1 MQNLASLAMAG
12 LFALQSA
19 TIAVSQ
25 DFKRQALHLTRH
37 EARLAYAVQT
47 VSVRAGCFPTRLRA
61 ILSHIAAKTGRR
73 PIVTS
78 GHRPHPRRHGS
89 LHGKCLAA
97 DIRMPGLSERTI
109 VAAAKSAPGIGGIGT
124 YCNGIVHVDVGPKRR
139 WVDC

>member
-1 MQNLASLAMAG
+1 MQNLVSLAMAG

-19 TIAVSQ
+19 TVAVGQ
-25 DFKRQALHLTRH
+25 DFKRHALHLPKH

-97 DIRMPGLSERTI
+97 DIRVPGISERTI
-109 VAAAKSAPGIGGIGT
+109 IAAARSAPGIGGIGT
-124 YCNGIVHVDVGPKRR
+124 YCNGIVHVDVGPQRR

>member
-1 MQNLASLAMAG
+1 MQNATLLAMAG

-19 TIAVSQ
+19 TGAAGQDAKMHAVY
-25 DFKRQALHLTRH
+25 LPRH

-47 VSVRAGCFPTRLRA
+47 VSVRAGCFPPRLRA

-78 GHRPHPRRHGS
+78 GHRPHPSRHGS

-97 DIRMPGLSERTI
+97 DIRMPGLSERAI
-109 VAAAKSAPGIGGIGT
+109 IAAAKSAPGIGGIGS
-124 YCNGIVHVDVGPKRR
+124 YCNGIVHVDVGPQRR

>member
-1 MQNLASLAMAG
+1 MQTASLLAMAG

-19 TIAVSQ
+19 TSAVGQ
-25 DFKRQALHLTRH
+25 DSKRPVIHLPKQ
-37 EARLAYAVQT
+37 EARPAYTVQT
-47 VSVRAGCFPTRLRA
+47 VSVRTGCFPARLQA
-61 ILSHIAAKTGRR
+61 VLSHIAAKTGRR
-73 PIVTS
+73 PMITS
-78 GHRPHPRRHGS
+78 GLRSHPRRHGS

-124 YCNGIVHVDVGPKRR
+124 YCNGIVHVDVGPQRR

>member
-1 MQNLASLAMAG
+1 MQNATLLAMAG

-19 TIAVSQ
+19 TDAVGQ
-25 DFKRQALHLTRH
+25 EIKRHAVHLPKH
-37 EARLAYAVQT
+37 EARAAYTVQT
-47 VSVRAGCFPTRLRA
+47 VGVRAGCFPERLRA
-61 ILSHIAAKTGRR
+61 VLSHIAAKTGRR
-73 PIVTS
+73 PVITS

-109 VAAAKSAPGIGGIGT
+109 IAAARSAPGIGGIGT
-124 YCNGIVHVDVGPKRR
+124 YCNGIVHVDVGPQRR

>member
-1 MQNLASLAMAG
+1 MQNASLIAMAG

-19 TIAVSQ
+19 TGAAGQ
-25 DFKRQALHLTRH
+25 DTKRQAIHLPEH

-61 ILSHIAAKTGRR
+61 ILSHIAAETGRR

-78 GHRPHPRRHGS
+78 GHRPHPSRHGS

-109 VAAAKSAPGIGGIGT
+109 IAAAKSAPGIGGIGS
-124 YCNGIVHVDVGPKRR
+124 YCNGIVHVDVGPQRR